1 MGDGRASNGFLA
13 LQHQVESMLGI
24 GLSGVSRV
32 PIKSLEFDGSNSAT
46 PMIKAVNLHK
56 DYGDIRAVDG
66 IQFEVMSGEIFGM
79 LGPNGAGK
87 TTTMRML
94 ACISPVT
101 SGELHVDG
109 LNVMDHPRQI
119 RDRIGVVAQQD
130 GLDPDLNV
138 RQNLTIYA
146 RYFGMTGCVAEDRA
160 REMLEFFSLESRS
173 EDGIHTLSGGM
184 KRRLTL
190 ARAFMPRPRIVIL
203 DEPTTGLD
211 PQSRNRVWEQL
222 ERIKAA
228 GATILMSTH
237 YMEEAAVLCDRLV
250 IMDHGK
256 ILASGTPDDLVLEHA
271 GTETAIVRPDPE
283 RREEVEQALAALDVE
298 YRDRGRAIAVF
309 NRNGAKLD
317 LDGLANATVRTRAST
332 LEDVFLNLTG
342 RELKDE

>member
-1 MGDGRASNGFLA
+1 
-13 LQHQVESMLGI
+13 MLGI
-24 GLSGVSRV
+24 ELSGVSRV
-32 PIKSLEFDGSNSAT
+32 PVDNSESEGSGSA
-46 PMIKAVNLHK
+46 PPVIKAVDLYK
-56 DYGDIRAVDG
+56 DYGRIRAVDG
-66 IQFEVMSGEIFGM
+66 IEFEVMAGEIFGM

-101 SGELHVDG
+101 AGELYVDG
-109 LNVMDHPRQI
+109 LNVMDHPRQV

-138 RQNLTIYA
+138 RQNLIVYA
-146 RYFGMTGCVAEDRA
+146 RYFGMTGRAAEDRT
-160 REMLEFFSLESRS
+160 REMLEFFGLESRR

-190 ARAFMPRPRIVIL
+190 ARAFMTRPRIVIL

-256 ILASGTPDDLVLEHA
+256 ILANGTPDDLVTEHA
-271 GTETAIVRPDPE
+271 GAETAIVRPGPD
-283 RREEVEQALAALDVE
+283 RRKEVEQALAALDVE
-298 YRDRGRAIAVF
+298 YSDRGQTLAVF
-309 NRNGAKLD
+309 NRNGVKLD
-317 LDGLANATVRTRAST
+317 LDGLANTTVRIRAST

-342 RELKDE
+342 RELRND

>member
-1 MGDGRASNGFLA
+1 M
-13 LQHQVESMLGI
+13 
-24 GLSGVSRV
+24 
-32 PIKSLEFDGSNSAT
+32 AT
-46 PMIKAVNLHK
+46 PIISAVGLYK
-56 DYGDIRAVDG
+56 DYGGLRAVNG
-66 IQFEVMSGEIFGM
+66 IDFEVMPGEIFGM

-101 SGELHVDG
+101 AGELKIDG
-109 LNVMDHPRQI
+109 LNVMEHPRQV

-130 GLDPDLNV
+130 GLDPDINV
-138 RQNLTIYA
+138 KQNLIIYA
-146 RYFGMTGCVAEDRA
+146 RFFGMAGRRAEERA
-160 REMLEFFSLESRS
+160 CEMLEFFALESKAD
-173 EDGIHTLSGGM
+173 EGIHTLSGGM

-190 ARAFMPRPRIVIL
+190 ARAFMTRPRIVIL

-237 YMEEAAVLCDRLV
+237 YMEEAAALCDRLV

-256 ILASGTPDDLVLEHA
+256 ILANGTPDDLVLEHA
-271 GTETAIVRPDPE
+271 GAETAIVRPDTD
-283 RREEVEQALAALDVE
+283 RRADVEAALTALDVE
-298 YRDRGRAIAVF
+298 FTDRGRALAVF
-309 NRNGAKLD
+309 NTNGNALD
-317 LDGLANATVRTRAST
+317 LSGLANAQVRVRAST

>member
-1 MGDGRASNGFLA
+1 M
-13 LQHQVESMLGI
+13 
-24 GLSGVSRV
+24 SGVSRV
-32 PIKSLEFDGSNSAT
+32 QVNNSEIDGSGSAT
-46 PMIKAVNLHK
+46 PIIKAANLYK
-56 DYGDIRAVDG
+56 DYGDFRAVDG
-66 IQFEVMSGEIFGM
+66 IQFEVMPGEIFGM

-101 SGELHVDG
+101 AGELHVDG
-109 LNVMDHPRQI
+109 LNVMDHPRQV

-138 RQNLTIYA
+138 RQNLIVYA
-146 RYFGMTGCVAEDRA
+146 RYFGMTGRVAEDRA
-160 REMLEFFSLESRS
+160 CKMLEFFGLENRPN
-173 EDGIHTLSGGM
+173 DGIHTLSGGM

-190 ARAFMPRPRIVIL
+190 ARAFMTRPRIVIL

-256 ILASGTPDDLVLEHA
+256 ILANGMPADLVLEHA
-271 GTETAIVRPDPE
+271 GAETAIVRPDPD
-283 RREEVEQALAALDVE
+283 RRMEVEQALAALGVE
-298 YRDRGRAIAVF
+298 YRDRGRALAVF
-309 NRNGAKLD
+309 NRNGATLD
-317 LDGLANATVRTRAST
+317 LNGLANATVRVRAST

-342 RELKDE
+342 RELRDE

>member
-1 MGDGRASNGFLA
+1 
-13 LQHQVESMLGI
+13 MLGI
-24 GLSGVSRV
+24 ELSGVSRV
-32 PIKSLEFDGSNSAT
+32 PIKSPESDGPGPAT
-46 PMIKAVNLHK
+46 PVIKAINLYK
-56 DYGDIRAVDG
+56 DYGDFRAVDG
-66 IQFEVMSGEIFGM
+66 IQFEVMAGEIFGM

-101 SGELHVDG
+101 AGELHVDG

-138 RQNLTIYA
+138 IQNLTVYA
-146 RYFGMTGCVAEDRA
+146 RYFGMTGRVAEDRA
-160 REMLEFFSLESRS
+160 REMLEFFALENRAD
-173 EDGIHTLSGGM
+173 DGIHTLSGGM
-184 KRRLTL
+184 KRRMTL
-190 ARAFMPRPRIVIL
+190 ARAFMTRPRIVIL

-228 GATILMSTH
+228 GATIFMSTH
-237 YMEEAAVLCDRLV
+237 YMEEAAALCDRIV

-271 GTETAIVRPDPE
+271 GAETAIVRPESD
-283 RREEVEQALAALDVE
+283 RRKEVEQALAALDVE

-309 NRNGAKLD
+309 NRNGSKLD

-342 RELKDE
+342 RELKDD

>member
-1 MGDGRASNGFLA
+1 
-13 LQHQVESMLGI
+13 MLGI

-32 PIKSLEFDGSNSAT
+32 PIRSSEVDGSDPAT
-46 PMIKAVNLHK
+46 PMIKAVNLYK
-56 DYGDIRAVDG
+56 DYGDFRAVDG
-66 IQFEVMSGEIFGM
+66 IQFEVMPGEIFGM

-101 SGELHVDG
+101 AGELHVDG
-109 LNVMDHPRQI
+109 LSVMDHPRQI

-138 RQNLTIYA
+138 MQNLTVYA
-146 RYFGMTGCVAEDRA
+146 RYFGMTGRVAKDRA
-160 REMLEFFSLESRS
+160 REMLEFFALENRS
-173 EDGIHTLSGGM
+173 DDGIHTLSGGM
-184 KRRLTL
+184 KRRLAL
-190 ARAFMPRPRIVIL
+190 ARAFMTRPRIVIL

-211 PQSRNRVWEQL
+211 PQSRNSVWEQL

-256 ILASGTPDDLVLEHA
+256 ILANGTPDDLVAEHA
-271 GTETAIVRPDPE
+271 GAETAIVRPDPD
-283 RREEVEQALAALDVE
+283 RRKEVERALAALDVE

-309 NRNGAKLD
+309 NRNGVKLD
-317 LDGLANATVRTRAST
+317 LDGLANARVRIRAST

-342 RELKDE
+342 RQLRDE

>member
-1 MGDGRASNGFLA
+1 LSG
-13 LQHQVESMLGI
+13 
-24 GLSGVSRV
+24 GLSVRANSSE
-32 PIKSLEFDGSNSAT
+32 IDGSVPAT
-46 PMIKAVNLHK
+46 PIIKAVNLYK
-56 DYGDIRAVDG
+56 DYGDFRAVDG
-66 IQFEVMSGEIFGM
+66 ISFEVMPGEIFGM

-101 SGELHVDG
+101 AGELHVGG
-109 LNVMDHPRQI
+109 LNVMEHPRQV

-138 RQNLTIYA
+138 KQNLIIYA
-146 RYFGMTGCVAEDRA
+146 RYFGMTGRVADDRA
-160 REMLEFFSLESRS
+160 CEMLKFFSLESRS
-173 EDGIHTLSGGM
+173 EDDIYTLSGGM

-256 ILASGTPDDLVLEHA
+256 ILANGTPDDLVLEHA
-271 GTETAIVRPDPE
+271 GTETAIVRPEPD
-283 RREEVEQALAALDVE
+283 RRKEVEQALDALGVD
-298 YRDRGRAIAVF
+298 YTDRGRTIAVF
-309 NRNGAKLD
+309 NKNGVKLD
-317 LDGLANATVRTRAST
+317 LNGLPNASVRVRAST

-342 RELKDE
+342 REFRDD